1 MRDAADM
8 LLFLIIR
15 TCLLTYRRILRVT
28 RRLLFNL
35 NLNYASQDHVFKML
49 GKIHCVQSK
58 PQKRRYRPACCCF
71 FVHKN
76 GFGTRY
82 LPCNQV
88 QCILEDANTTTFVHI
103 MYLVTFL
110 FQGQLLG
117 GWFEAALFVVG
128 VAVVVLQLWQG
139 AGSRSSAKETA
150 LGLVEKDRDDMIGKC
165 TVSTRGE

>member
-1 MRDAADM
+1 
-8 LLFLIIR
+8 
-15 TCLLTYRRILRVT
+15 
-28 RRLLFNL
+28 
-35 NLNYASQDHVFKML
+35 
-49 GKIHCVQSK
+49 
-58 PQKRRYRPACCCF
+58 
-71 FVHKN
+71 
-76 GFGTRY
+76 
-82 LPCNQV
+82 
-88 QCILEDANTTTFVHI
+88 

-165 TVSTRGE
+165 TVSTRTKRERERERWRVSEDQRIPPLPFFANPESWSRMIYTPVLK

>member
-1 MRDAADM
+1 
-8 LLFLIIR
+8 
-15 TCLLTYRRILRVT
+15 
-28 RRLLFNL
+28 
-35 NLNYASQDHVFKML
+35 ML

-165 TVSTRGE
+165 TVSTRGEWVKTSASLLCPSLLTPNHGHEWFTHLCLNDSERQGST